1 MADCVYEISKAYI
14 RLSLTYTTLGQYYL
28 PVAGNETADAA
39 SEEKTESLQGLQIEE
54 CRWLS

>member
-1 MADCVYEISKAYI
+1 MADCVYEISKAYYI

-39 SEEKTESLQGLQIEE
+39 SERKTASL
-54 CRWLS
+54 